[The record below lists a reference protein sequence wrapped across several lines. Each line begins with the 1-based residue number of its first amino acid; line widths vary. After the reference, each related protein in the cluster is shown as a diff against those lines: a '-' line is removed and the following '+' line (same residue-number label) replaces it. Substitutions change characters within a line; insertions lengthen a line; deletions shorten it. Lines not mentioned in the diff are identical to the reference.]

1 MNFFTLPISRP
12 YATLLYALLAIWAAP
27 LILGFAFGKLDEER
41 INRIPR
47 ANKILSSAIL
57 VVCAL
62 IWWLAG
68 ASGTPLAAYAALLFF
83 GMAFSFLGDLIMA
96 QLLPLPQYVLFGM
109 GAFGVAH
116 VLYISGYLR
125 LGSVLGL
132 QDGRARVTGLAV
144 LLVLAVV
151 LWWTLIRSPQ
161 TDAVLNYGS
170 LGYALLLAAMAGLAV
185 SLALQEPRFVL
196 LALGAVLFL
205 ISDVFLG
212 HRLFQGGTFLLVGDL
227 VWMTYIVGQLLIVF
241 STAAGLQML

>member
-1 MNFFTLPISRP
+1 MSHI
-12 YATLLYALLAIWAAP
+12 TLLYALLSVWAAL
-27 LILGFAFGKLDEER
+27 LILGFIFGRLDEER

-47 ANKILSSAIL
+47 TNKILSSVIL
-57 VVCAL
+57 VICAL

-83 GMAFSFLGDLIMA
+83 GMAFSLLGDVIMA
-96 QLLPLPQYVLFGM
+96 QLLPLPQYVLCGM

-125 LGSVLGL
+125 LGGVLGL
-132 QDGRARVTGLAV
+132 QDSRARVVGLAV

-185 SLALQEPRFVL
+185 SLALQQPRFVP
-196 LALGAVLFL
+196 LALGALLFL

-212 HRLFQGGTFLLVGDL
+212 HRLFQRGTFLLIGDL
-227 VWMTYIVGQLLIVF
+227 VWVTYIVGQLLIVF
-241 STAAGLQML
+241 SAATGLRLL

>member
-1 MNFFTLPISRP
+1 MS
-12 YATLLYALLAIWAAP
+12 YVTLLRVLLAVWTAL
-27 LILGFAFGKLDEER
+27 LILGFVCGKLDQER

-68 ASGTPLAAYAALLFF
+68 ASDTPLAAYAALLFF
-83 GMAFSFLGDLIMA
+83 GMAFSFLGDAIMA
-96 QLLPLPQYVLFGM
+96 QLLPLPQHLLFGM

-116 VLYISGYLR
+116 VLYSSAYLR

-132 QDGRARVTGLAV
+132 TIVWARAAGLAV
-144 LLVLAVV
+144 LLILAVV

-170 LGYALLLAAMAGLAV
+170 LGYALLLAAMAGLSV
-185 SLALQEPRFVL
+185 SVALQEARFVP
-196 LALGAVLFL
+196 LALGALLFL

-212 HRLFQGGTFLLVGDL
+212 HRLFQDGTFLLVGDL
-227 VWMTYIVGQLLIVF
+227 IWMTYIVGQLLIVF
-241 STAAGLQML
+241 STAIVLRLL

>member
-1 MNFFTLPISRP
+1 MFALPISRS
-12 YATLLYALLAIWAAP
+12 YATLLYGLLAAWAAL
-27 LILGFAFGKLDEER
+27 LILGFALGRLDVER

-47 ANKILSSAIL
+47 TNKTLSSLIL
-57 VVCAL
+57 VICAL
-62 IWWLAG
+62 VWWR
-68 ASGTPLAAYAALLFF
+68 ASASDTPLAAYAALLFF

-96 QLLPLPQYVLFGM
+96 QLLPLPQYVLFGI

-125 LGSVLGL
+125 LGGVLGL
-132 QDGRARVTGLAV
+132 QDGRARAIGLAA

-151 LWWTLIRSPQ
+151 LWWLLIRSPQ

-185 SLALQEPRFVL
+185 SLALQEPRFAP
-196 LALGAVLFL
+196 LAVGALLFL

-212 HRLFQGGTFLLVGDL
+212 HRLFQRGKFLLVGDL

-241 STAAGLQML
+241 STATGLRLL

>member
-1 MNFFTLPISRP
+1 MGTNSYVSLL
-12 YATLLYALLAIWAAP
+12 YTLLAVWAAL

-62 IWWLAG
+62 IWWLA
-68 ASGTPLAAYAALLFF
+68 AAAGTPLAAYAALLFF
-83 GMAFSFLGDLIMA
+83 GMTFSFIGDVIMA
-96 QLLPLPQYVLFGM
+96 QLLPLPQYVLLGM

-116 VLYISGYLR
+116 VLYICGYLR
-125 LGSVLGL
+125 LGGVLGL
-132 QDGRARVTGLAV
+132 QDGRARAIGLAV
-144 LLVLAVV
+144 LLVLALV

-185 SLALQEPRFVL
+185 SLALQEPRFIP
-196 LALGAVLFL
+196 LALGTALFL
-205 ISDVFLG
+205 ISDAFLG
-212 HRLFQGGTFLLVGDL
+212 HRLFQGGAFLLVGDL

-241 STAAGLQML
+241 STATGLRLL

>member
-1 MNFFTLPISRP
+1 MNFLTLPVSRP
-12 YATLLYALLAIWAAP
+12 CATLLYTLLAIGAA
-27 LILGFAFGKLDEER
+27 LLTLGFAFGRLDQER

-62 IWWLAG
+62 IWWLAS
-68 ASGTPLAAYAALLFF
+68 AAGTPLAAYAVLLLF
-83 GMAFSFLGDLIMA
+83 GMAFSFVGDVIMA
-96 QLLPLPQYVLFGM
+96 QLLPLPQHVLFGM

-125 LGSVLGL
+125 LGGVLGL
-132 QDGRARVTGLAV
+132 HDVRAQAAGLVA

-161 TDAVLNYGS
+161 TPAVLNYGS
-170 LGYALLLAAMAGLAV
+170 LGYALLLAAMAGLSV
-185 SLALQEPRFVL
+185 SLALQEARFVP
-196 LALGAVLFL
+196 LALGALLFL

-212 HRLFQGGTFLLVGDL
+212 HRLFQDGTFLLVGDL
-227 VWMTYIVGQLLIVF
+227 IWMTYIVGQLLIVF
-241 STAAGLQML
+241 STAIVLRLL

>member
-1 MNFFTLPISRP
+1 MSHVK
-12 YATLLYALLAIWAAP
+12 LLYALLAIWTAL

-68 ASGTPLAAYAALLFF
+68 ASGTPLATYAALLFF
-83 GMAFSFLGDLIMA
+83 GMAFSFLGDVIMA
-96 QLLPLPQYVLFGM
+96 ELLPLPQHVLFGM

-125 LGSVLGL
+125 LGGALGL
-132 QDGRARVTGLAV
+132 QDSRARAVGLAV
-144 LLVLAVV
+144 LLVLAVA
-151 LWWTLIRSPQ
+151 LWWALIRSPQ

-185 SLALQEPRFVL
+185 SLALQEPRFVP
-196 LALGAVLFL
+196 LALGVVLFL
-205 ISDVFLG
+205 VSDVLLG
-212 HRLFQGGTFLLVGDL
+212 HRLFQGGKFLLIGDL

-241 STAAGLQML
+241 STATGLRLL

>member
-1 MNFFTLPISRP
+1 MSHV
-12 YATLLYALLAIWAAP
+12 TLLRLLLAVWAAL
-27 LILGFAFGKLDEER
+27 LILGFALGRLDDER

-83 GMAFSFLGDLIMA
+83 GMAFSFLGDVIMA
-96 QLLPLPQYVLFGM
+96 QLLPLPQHVLFGM

-116 VLYISGYLR
+116 VLYIAAYLR
-125 LGSVLGL
+125 LGGVLGL
-132 QDGRARVTGLAV
+132 QSGRARAVGLAV

-151 LWWTLIRSPQ
+151 LWRTLIRSPQ
-161 TDAVLNYGS
+161 TEAVLNYGS

-185 SLALQEPRFVL
+185 SLALQEPRFVP

-205 ISDVFLG
+205 VSDVFLG
-212 HRLFQGGTFLLVGDL
+212 HRLFQGGSFLLIGDL

-241 STAAGLQML
+241 STVTGLRLL

>member
-1 MNFFTLPISRP
+1 MYRIS
-12 YATLLYALLAIWAAP
+12 YATLLYALLIIWAAL
-27 LILGFAFGKLDEER
+27 LILGFVFGKLDEER

-47 ANKILSSAIL
+47 PNKILSSAIL
-57 VVCAL
+57 VICAL
-62 IWWLAG
+62 IWWRAG
-68 ASGTPLAAYAALLFF
+68 ASGTPLSTYAALLFF

-96 QLLPLPQYVLFGM
+96 QLLPLPQYVLFGI

-125 LGSVLGL
+125 LGGVLGL
-132 QDGRARVTGLAV
+132 QDGRTRTLGLAV

-151 LWWTLIRSPQ
+151 LWWVLIRSPQ

-170 LGYALLLAAMAGLAV
+170 LVYALLIAVMAGLAV
-185 SLALQEPRFVL
+185 SLALQQPRFVP

-212 HRLFQGGTFLLVGDL
+212 HRLFQGGKFLLVGDL

-241 STAAGLQML
+241 STVTGLRLL

>member
-1 MNFFTLPISRP
+1 MSHVK
-12 YATLLYALLAIWAAP
+12 LLYALLAVWAAL
-27 LILGFAFGKLDEER
+27 LILGFTFGRLDEER
-41 INRIPR
+41 VNRIPR

-57 VVCAL
+57 VICAL
-62 IWWLAG
+62 IWRRAG

-83 GMAFSFLGDLIMA
+83 GMAFSFLGDVIMA
-96 QLLPLPQYVLFGM
+96 QLLPLPQHVLFGM

-125 LGSVLGL
+125 LGGVLGL
-132 QDGRARVTGLAV
+132 QDGRARAAGLAA
-144 LLVLAVV
+144 LLGLAVV

-170 LGYALLLAAMAGLAV
+170 LVYAMLIAVMAGLAV
-185 SLALQEPRFVL
+185 SLALQQPRFAP

-212 HRLFQGGTFLLVGDL
+212 HRLFQGGKFLLVGDL
-227 VWMTYIVGQLLIVF
+227 VWMTYIVGQVLIVF
-241 STAAGLQML
+241 STATGLRLL

>member
-1 MNFFTLPISRP
+1 MFMLPISRP
-12 YATLLYALLAIWAAP
+12 YVTLLYALLAAWTAL
-27 LILGFAFGKLDEER
+27 LILGFVFGRLDEER

-47 ANKILSSAIL
+47 PNKMLSSFIL
-57 VVCAL
+57 VLCAL
-62 IWWLAG
+62 IWWRAG
-68 ASGTPLAAYAALLFF
+68 ATGTPLAAYAALLFF
-83 GMAFSFLGDLIMA
+83 GMAFSFLGDVIMA

-116 VLYISGYLR
+116 VLYIIGYLR
-125 LGSVLGL
+125 LGNVLGL
-132 QDGRARVTGLAV
+132 QDGRARAVGLAA

-151 LWWTLIRSPQ
+151 LWWLLIRSPR
-161 TDAVLNYGS
+161 TGAMLNYGS

-185 SLALQEPRFVL
+185 SLALQESRFVP

-241 STAAGLQML
+241 STATGLQLL

>member
-1 MNFFTLPISRP
+1 MFALPISRT
-12 YATLLYALLAIWAAP
+12 YAVLLYALLVVWAAL
-27 LILGFAFGKLDEER
+27 LILGFAFGKLDEEQ

-47 ANKILSSAIL
+47 FNKILSSAIL
-57 VVCAL
+57 VACAL

-68 ASGTPLAAYAALLFF
+68 ASGTPLVPYATLLFF

-96 QLLPLPQYVLFGM
+96 QLLPLPQHVLFGM

-125 LGSVLGL
+125 VGRVLGL
-132 QDGRARVTGLAV
+132 QDRQARAIGLAA
-144 LLVLAVV
+144 LLVVAVV
-151 LWWTLIRSPQ
+151 LWWVLIRSPQ
-161 TDAVLNYGS
+161 TAAVLNYGS
-170 LGYALLLAAMAGLAV
+170 LVYALLIAAMAGLAV
-185 SLALQEPRFVL
+185 SLALQEPRFVP

-212 HRLFQGGTFLLVGDL
+212 HRLFQGGAFLLVGDL

-241 STAAGLQML
+241 STATGLKLL

>member
-1 MNFFTLPISRP
+1 LEGSTVFG
-12 YATLLYALLAIWAAP
+12 LLYALLGVWAAL
-27 LILGFAFGKLDEER
+27 LILGFVFGKLDEER

-68 ASGTPLAAYAALLFF
+68 ASGTPLVSYATLLLL
-83 GMAFSFLGDLIMA
+83 GMAVSFLGDVIMA

-132 QDGRARVTGLAV
+132 QDGGARAIGLAV

-151 LWWTLIRSPQ
+151 LWWMLIRSPR
-161 TDAVLNYGS
+161 TPAMLNYGS

-185 SLALQEPRFVL
+185 SLALQEPRFVP

-205 ISDVFLG
+205 VSDVLLG

-227 VWMTYIVGQLLIVF
+227 VWVTYITGQLLIVF
-241 STAAGLQML
+241 STAIGLRLL

>member
-1 MNFFTLPISRP
+1 MYTES
-12 YATLLYALLAIWAAP
+12 YATLLYALLAVWAAL
-27 LILGFAFGKLDEER
+27 LILGFAFGRLDEER

-47 ANKILSSAIL
+47 TNRIISSAIL

-83 GMAFSFLGDLIMA
+83 GMAFSFLGDVIMA
-96 QLLPLPQYVLFGM
+96 QLLPLPEYVLCGM

-132 QDGRARVTGLAV
+132 QDGRARAVGLAA

-151 LWWTLIRSPQ
+151 LWWMLIRSPQ

-170 LGYALLLAAMAGLAV
+170 LGYALLLAAMAGLAM
-185 SLALQEPRFVL
+185 SLALQEPRFVP

-205 ISDVFLG
+205 VSDVFLG

-241 STAAGLQML
+241 STATGLRLL

>member
-1 MNFFTLPISRP
+1 MFTLPISGP
-12 YATLLYALLAIWAAP
+12 YAALLYALLAIWAAL
-27 LILGFAFGKLDEER
+27 LILGFAFGRLDEER
-41 INRIPR
+41 VNRIPR
-47 ANKILSSAIL
+47 TNKILSSAIL

-68 ASGTPLAAYAALLFF
+68 ASGTPLTTYAALLFF
-83 GMAFSFLGDLIMA
+83 GMAFSFLGDVIMA
-96 QLLPLPQYVLFGM
+96 ELLPLPQHVLLGM

-116 VLYISGYLR
+116 VLYIVAYLR

-132 QDGRARVTGLAV
+132 QGGWARTIGLAA

-151 LWWTLIRSPQ
+151 LWWMLIRSPQ
-161 TDAVLNYGS
+161 TPAVLNYGS

-185 SLALQEPRFVL
+185 SLALQEPHFVP

-205 ISDVFLG
+205 VSDVFLG
-212 HRLFQGGTFLLVGDL
+212 HRLFQGGKFLLVGDL

-241 STAAGLQML
+241 STATGLRLL